1 MTGNS
6 LGSLTRN
13 SVKVGVLSAGILLMG
28 TSAAHA
34 ADNWNSSFNSGIGS
48 GNQIKLPIQAPIN
61 ICGIAIGILGDA
73 TASCTGGA
81 EAQYPADALATN
93 WNSQGNSGILSGN
106 QVFVPVQAPINACGV
121 GVGVLGDASAF
132 CQGGSSAVFGD
143 GDGQAGG
150 QQQGHDP
157 YDNNHG
163 TYGNHKWKH
172 KWNAKTES
180 SPLDKVTDLLSL
192 GGLFGG
198 GAQATPAGTDAG
210 FDLDAKSAL
219 RKRYQH
225 QQQGSC
231 ELNWNTS
238 FNSGILSGN
247 QVYAPIQLPIDV
259 SGVAVGVLGDASA
272 SSVGGAS
279 AVYC

>member
-1 MTGNS
+1 MTGYS
-6 LGSLTRN
+6 LGTLTRT
-13 SVKVGVLSAGILLMG
+13 SVKVGVLSAGLLMMG

-34 ADNWNSSFNSGIGS
+34 ADNWNTSFNSGIGS

-81 EAQYPADALATN
+81 EAEYPADALATN

-121 GVGVLGDASAF
+121 GVGVLGDASAS

-143 GDGQAGG
+143 GSQPTTSGNPQS
-150 QQQGHDP
+150 HDP
-157 YDNNHG
+157 YGHHHG
-163 TYGNHKWKH
+163 SYGHH
-172 KWNAKTES
+172 RWNAHTES
-180 SPLDKVTDLLSL
+180 SPLGKVTDLLSL

-198 GAQATPAGTDAG
+198 PQAAPAGTDAG
-210 FDLDAKSAL
+210 FDLDAKPTAM
-219 RKRYQH
+219 RKRYQD

-247 QVYAPIQLPIDV
+247 QVYAPVQLPIDV
-259 SGVAVGVLGDASA
+259 SGVAAGVLGDASA
-272 SSVGGAS
+272 SSIGGAS